1 MKGADAS
8 YANHVRSLYSG
19 PQGFDLERLFGAGDA
34 LQGLTLHPGWSV
46 LMDLLSA
53 EREGIRDRVEG
64 GRPLPADEVQHLLG
78 QLRGIAAAEKAATA
92 LLAISRAELE
102 KQQQKHEQSTGES
115 VAA

>member
-1 MKGADAS
+1 VKGVDTS

-19 PQGFDLERLFGAGDA
+19 PRGTELERLFGAGDA
-34 LQGLTLHPGWSV
+34 IRALTLHPGWSV

-53 EREGIRDRVEG
+53 ERESIRDRVEG

-78 QLRGIAAAEKAATA
+78 QLRGLGAAEKAAAA
-92 LLAISRAELE
+92 LLSISQAEME
-102 KQQQKHEQSTGES
+102 AQQQKHEQSTGES